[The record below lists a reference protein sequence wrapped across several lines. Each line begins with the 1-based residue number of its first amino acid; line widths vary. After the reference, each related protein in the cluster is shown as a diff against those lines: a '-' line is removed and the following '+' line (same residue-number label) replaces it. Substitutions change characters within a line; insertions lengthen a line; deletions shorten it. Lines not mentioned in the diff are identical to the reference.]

1 VSAAG
6 ALVLSLIAG
15 AFSVLSPCVLPL
27 LPIVLGAAIAQGRLV
42 PLALIG
48 GLVLSF
54 AATGLLLAT
63 IGFALSIDEAVS
75 RGLAAGLLGLFGL
88 ALLLPALQR
97 LLSGSLDR
105 PLDGLRNWTGAF
117 AAEGATGQ
125 LLLGLLLGVIW
136 SPCTGP
142 SLGAAIGL
150 AEQNR
155 RLAWAGAVMAA
166 YGLGAA
172 LPLVALSQGLGR
184 VALLKVGRLGRPAL
198 GCILVANA
206 GLILT
211 GLDRQVEALGVAIM
225 PYWLSD
231 LASRY

>member
-27 LPIVLGAAIAQGRLV
+27 LPIVLGAAIAQGRLA

-48 GLVLSF
+48 GLALSF
-54 AATGLLLAT
+54 TATGLLLAT

-97 LLSGSLDR
+97 LLNGSLDR
-105 PLDGLRNWTGAF
+105 PLDGLRNWTGSF

-150 AEQNR
+150 AEQKR
-155 RLAWAGAVMAA
+155 QLAWAGAVMAA

-172 LPLVALSQGLGR
+172 LPLVASQGLGR

-198 GCILVANA
+198 GGILVANA

-231 LASRY
+231 LTTRY

>member
-1 VSAAG
+1 VTG
-6 ALVLSLIAG
+6 ALILSLIAG
-15 AFSVLSPCVLPL
+15 AFSVLSPCILPL
-27 LPIVLGAAIAQGRLV
+27 LPIVLGAAIGQGRLA

-54 AATGLLLAT
+54 TATGLLLAAV
-63 IGFALSIDEAVS
+63 GFALSIDEAVS

-88 ALLLPALQR
+88 LLPTLQR
-97 LLSGSLDR
+97 RLSASLDR
-105 PLDGLRNWTGAF
+105 PIEGLRNWTGAF
-117 AAEGATGQ
+117 AAEGVRGQ
-125 LLLGLLLGVIW
+125 FLLGLLLGIVW

-150 AEQNR
+150 AEHNR

-172 LPLVALSQGLGR
+172 LPLVALSQGVGR
-184 VALLKVGRLGRPAL
+184 VALVKVGRLGRPAL
-198 GCILVANA
+198 GGLLVADA
-206 GLILT
+206 GLVLT

-225 PYWLSD
+225 PNWLSD
-231 LASRY
+231 LATRY